1 MKKETAFLKWFSLWP
16 WAATALVIIL
26 WVFSMFNAGFEF
38 GASAG
43 SNFREFMLEMLIF
56 LPAIFVLV
64 GLFDVWV
71 PKKIVE
77 KFVGRESGITAIP
90 WMVLLAMLQ
99 AGPLYASFPVAVTLW
114 KKGCAPRNVF
124 IYIGAFS
131 TLKIPML
138 TFEVAFL
145 GWQFSLARALIS
157 LPVFIFLSYLLEIL
171 LPDGYQIPA
180 LSEID
185 SVPASSNADYTE
197 RN

>member
-1 MKKETAFLKWFSLWP
+1 MKRKTTLTKWFSLWP
-16 WAATALVIIL
+16 WVMTAAVLML
-26 WVFSMFNAGFEF
+26 WLYSWHHPAFSY

-43 SNFREFMLEMLIF
+43 GSFKEFLLEMMMF
-56 LPAIFVLV
+56 LPAMFVLI

-71 PKKIVE
+71 PRGVVE
-77 KFVGRESGITAIP
+77 RYVGRESGIAAIP

-99 AGPLYASFPVAVTLW
+99 AGPLYACFPVAVMLW

-145 GWQFSLARALIS
+145 GWRFSLARALIS
-157 LPVFIFLSYLLEIL
+157 LPVFIVLSYLLERL
-171 LPDGYQIPA
+171 LPEDFDIPA
-180 LSEID
+180 LNRREVSE
-185 SVPASSNADYTE
+185 
-197 RN
+197 